1 MIYLI
6 RNNIMEDSVIE
17 IAKFINCTGVLN
29 GKSVREYLN
38 TRFVILSIYQVNSR
52 PFLWISKVLF
62 AGHFDDNIL
71 SVHYFVQ
78 TRCFARNCKYA
89 ELWGSVPSC
98 CFEVMFQNF
107 SLRQLLYYTCMSVW
121 SGSKRFTG
129 LHTWPTKMINHR
141 LFTQWEIL

>member
-1 MIYLI
+1 
-6 RNNIMEDSVIE
+6 MEDSVVE

-38 TRFVILSIYQVNSR
+38 TRFVILLIYQVNSR
-52 PFLWISKVLF
+52 PFLCISEVLF

-89 ELWGSVPSC
+89 EL
-98 CFEVMFQNF
+98 
-107 SLRQLLYYTCMSVW
+107 
-121 SGSKRFTG
+121 
-129 LHTWPTKMINHR
+129 
-141 LFTQWEIL
+141 